1 MDAHLQGHLLCTNF
15 KDQSHL
21 FYKEMPTDYAAR
33 KNLLFCLINS
43 RVDVKQTVSPLVQDL
58 SGISV

>member
-15 KDQSHL
+15 KGQSHL
-21 FYKEMPTDYAAR
+21 FDKEMPTDYAAR

-43 RVDVKQTVSPLVQDL
+43 RVDVKQTASPLVQDL